1 MKKYFLLIILSV
13 FLYLSCSESSSVT
26 ESIVN
31 TDDIFVS
38 KPVLLCDSAVLAD
51 YATGEI
57 IYEKDSNLII
67 PPASMTKLVVN
78 YIVFKEI
85 ERGHVSL
92 DDSVPIDSESDF
104 RNQPPRSS
112 LMFLEE
118 GQDVT
123 LRECL
128 KGLAVSSGND
138 AAVAVAKYISGDVDS
153 FINRMNLEM
162 KNLKLEKT
170 EFADTSGYSEKNR
183 TTAGEFLKF
192 IISYLDSFP
201 GSIADF
207 HSLKSFSYPLE
218 NNYGVNSG
226 SVHGT
231 IVQYNHNELVGRVD
245 GVDGLKTGYID
256 ESGFNVSLSA
266 ERDGMR
272 LAGVIMGSRADTP
285 KEARKRG
292 ILDASVLLEYGF
304 SSFKTVEINPE
315 LPEPVKV
322 WKGNKK
328 YIDLDYPDSVKVT
341 VPVRK
346 LDSLMYCFE
355 ISEPLTAPLAKGSSA
370 GVLKIYSGDKV
381 FESIQLKVLND
392 IEKAGFIKAAADEVL
407 IFFKYRL
414 FH

>member
-1 MKKYFLLIILSV
+1 
-13 FLYLSCSESSSVT
+13 
-26 ESIVN
+26 
-31 TDDIFVS
+31 
-38 KPVLLCDSAVLAD
+38 
-51 YATGEI
+51 
-57 IYEKDSNLII
+57 
-67 PPASMTKLVVN
+67 MTKLVVN

-85 ERGHVSL
+85 ERGNVSL

-138 AAVAVAKYISGDVDS
+138 AAVAVAKYISGDVES

-162 KNLKLEKT
+162 KNLGLEKT

-207 HSLKSFSYPLE
+207 HSLKSFSYPVE
-218 NNYGVNSG
+218 NNYGVNRG

-328 YIDLDYPDSVKVT
+328 YADLDYPDSVKVT

-346 LDSLMYCFE
+346 LDSLMYSFE
-355 ISEPLTAPLAKGSSA
+355 ISEPLTAPLEKGSSA